1 MKILR
6 SLVVLAV
13 LIGIIG
19 GGAYLAMTKLPKDK
33 VAGAASVFSHLKP
46 VADAVIANSGDK
58 IPKNFDVGH
67 ILGAYTQLTGG
78 TTSSGTSS
86 AAASGS
92 ASARSSVPQKPQ
104 LLEQVRYTYCQ
115 QVMKDYDERYGG
127 RKN

>member
-6 SLVVLAV
+6 SLVVLVV

-19 GGAYLAMTKLPKDK
+19 GGAYLAMTKLSKDK

-67 ILGAYTQLTGG
+67 ILGAYTQLTGAA
-78 TTSSGTSS
+78 TRS

-92 ASARSSVPQKPQ
+92 ASARSSEPQKPQ
-104 LLEQVRYTYCQ
+104 LFEQVRYTYCQ
-115 QVMKDYDERYGG
+115 QVMKDYDERYSGAVEQ
-127 RKN
+127 KK